1 MCFLHLLNQ
10 FVPQRG
16 KEMHH
21 RQWQDTED
29 ARLIWCIFNPK
40 LSAPLLWNHH
50 LQLAQVFCS
59 LSPLFLRRHS
69 SSSPSPQLPF
79 ITTPPSLPSSFPLQL
94 NLSLLVRT
102 DEAVAVRSVTDTLS
116 LGAYEICMEII
127 VCSVQSLTTEGNV
140 HHTTELPPLTS
151 TE

>member
-10 FVPQRG
+10 FVPQWG

-21 RQWQDTED
+21 CQRQDTED

-40 LSAPLLWNHH
+40 PSAPLLWNHH

-59 LSPLFLRRHS
+59 LPPLAKVQLFFS
-69 SSSPSPQLPF
+69 SPQLPF

-94 NLSLLVRT
+94 NLSSLVRT
-102 DEAVAVRSVTDTLS
+102 GEAVAVRSVTDTLS
-116 LGAYEICMEII
+116 SGAYEICMEII
-127 VCSVQSLTTEGNV
+127 VCLVQSLTTEGNV
-140 HHTTELPPLTS
+140 HHTTELLPLTS